1 MHITDGK
8 IGVRELFAVITFLIA
23 MKVSD
28 TTPDILIYHAMNAA
42 WLVSLINGLVV
53 MIPLLLIL
61 YLLKKYQ
68 TGLYDLLLTLTGRW
82 GSTLI
87 MLFIFLGLFIS
98 TFVNSRSYID
108 IVNTLYFPKTS
119 IEALYVLFLFFCA
132 LVAMRGFET
141 LGRMSWLLFW
151 LITGIIILLFLTT
164 WQHMKISYL
173 YPLLGPGLDVIL
185 LRGVIHSSLYAE
197 LFLIAFFFPYT
208 KSYKALRDGVWIG
221 FVVSAVLLIVFNAV
235 FVMVF
240 DYPAIAS
247 MAYPYQQ
254 LTRSAS
260 LGGTVVR
267 MDALFL
273 GVWIIAAILHFALYL
288 YILAYL
294 FARLF
299 KIHEFEMLIIPL
311 TGLVLYV
318 GMIQKNVMQLN
329 LHRDLL
335 TMTTSIFYLLL
346 PFGLWI
352 LHLWRRRKAR

>member
-8 IGVRELFAVITFLIA
+8 IGAREQLAVATFLIA

-28 TTPDILIYHAMNAA
+28 TTPDILIHHAMNAA

-53 MIPLLLIL
+53 LIPLLLIL
-61 YLLKKYQ
+61 HLLKRYQ

-87 MLFIFLGLFIS
+87 MLFIFLWLFIS

-108 IVNTLYFPKTS
+108 IVNTLFFPQTS
-119 IEALYVLFLFFCA
+119 IEALYVLFLLFCA
-132 LVAMRGFET
+132 LVSIRGFET

-151 LITGIIILLFLTT
+151 LIAGIVILLLLTT
-164 WQHMKISYL
+164 WQHMKISQL
-173 YPLLGPGLDVIL
+173 FPLLGPGLDVIL
-185 LRGVIHSSLYAE
+185 LRGVTHSSLYVE

-208 KSYKALRDGVWIG
+208 TSYKALRDGVWIG
-221 FVVSAVLLIVFNAV
+221 FAVSALMLIVFNAV
-235 FVMVF
+235 YVMVF

-247 MAYPYQQ
+247 MPYPYQQ
-254 LTRSAS
+254 LTRSSS
-260 LGGTVVR
+260 LFGMEAH

-299 KIHEFEMLIIPL
+299 KIQEFEMLIIPM
-311 TGLVLYV
+311 TGLVLYI
-318 GMIQKNVMQLN
+318 GMIQENVMQMIFL
-329 LHRDLL
+329 RDVLM
-335 TMTTSIFYLLL
+335 MTTSIFYLLL

-352 LHLWRRRKAR
+352 LHLWRRRKVR